1 MWAICRRAWESSW
14 ELLCS
19 PCSWHSEH
27 PTVKW
32 KWELLPACI
41 GARLQTTQ
49 RDTWKLQHHLCCY
62 PVHFSMTWLLGVLD
76 FTSGAESAVAPNVT
90 TLLMTHAAIPAFYI
104 CFAQVQM
111 PTVRY
116 QTTKNENQSRFLSI
130 IHVSW
135 RLSWGDLFQCLLHRK
150 KTQQLSCWIP
160 DFRTGIYLHGQEK
173 PTYVLG
179 YLYFTRRTSQYHN
192 KEGPLASRSYCMYNP
207 ELYLLKNKLNQVNE
221 YLLVRRW
228 EETSYRK

>member
-19 PCSWHSEH
+19 PCSRHSEH
-27 PTVKW
+27 PTAKW
-32 KWELLPACI
+32 KCELLRACI

-76 FTSGAESAVAPNVT
+76 FTSGAESAVALNVT

-116 QTTKNENQSRFLSI
+116 QTTKNENQKDSLYYSCFLKTELRRP
-130 IHVSW
+130 VSMPFTQKEDTAIVMLNC
-135 RLSWGDLFQCLLHRK
+135 RLQDW
-150 KTQQLSCWIP
+150 
-160 DFRTGIYLHGQEK
+160 
-173 PTYVLG
+173 
-179 YLYFTRRTSQYHN
+179 
-192 KEGPLASRSYCMYNP
+192 
-207 ELYLLKNKLNQVNE
+207 YLLAWTGEAHLCSWVFVLYKE
-221 YLLVRRW
+221 DFII
-228 EETSYRK
+228 S